1 MPLPGFELAG
11 HVTQGRG
18 IPPDG
23 EAPPCAP
30 GPAVPP
36 RDPFATDVDARTP
49 VDEAQLDLD
58 RFGARGHLER
68 HGEIRALGAQFG
80 RECQTM
86 DLLGHCAI
94 VPMWPG

>member
-11 HVTQGRG
+11 HVTPGRG

-36 RDPFATDVDARTP
+36 RDPFAIDVDARTP
-49 VDEAQLDLD
+49 VDEAQVDLD
-58 RFGARGHLER
+58 RFGARGTSNGTARYGLS
-68 HGEIRALGAQFG
+68 RAVRA
-80 RECQTM
+80 
-86 DLLGHCAI
+86 
-94 VPMWPG
+94 